1 MVSRRFPT
9 VQTSLAEHC
18 QEMVVHVQ
26 TASDGR
32 CDEQVSQSN
41 DLSPCSKFSSRL
53 FSLQELADFIKLHDK
68 GLSVTVNEGDYES
81 LVEVM
86 AHLGAVREKQPIY
99 DVMFEPLK
107 QKLELLKS
115 YGQEINDDVYDR
127 LNSLPEKWANTK
139 KLALNVKQQ
148 VAPLQT
154 NEVANLRRKVANF
167 DVRQYEFREK
177 FRKEL
182 PFAYD
187 QTNVYKK
194 LDQGHLDIAT
204 MEREMQMLND
214 SAALFEVTVPDFKQV
229 KQCRKEIKLLK
240 QLWDYIY
247 LVRTTFDDWKKTKWR
262 EINAEA
268 VRLSTSHFTMYFFS

>member
-1 MVSRRFPT
+1 M
-9 VQTSLAEHC
+9 
-18 QEMVVHVQ
+18 
-26 TASDGR
+26 
-32 CDEQVSQSN
+32 N
-41 DLSPCSKFSSRL
+41 
-53 FSLQELADFIKLHDK
+53 
-68 GLSVTVNEGDYES
+68 VNEGDYDS
-81 LVEVM
+81 LVGVM
-86 AHLGAVREKQPIY
+86 SHLGAVREKQPIF

-127 LNSLPEKWANTK
+127 LNILPEKWANTK

-177 FRKEL
+177 FRKDL
-182 PFAYD
+182 PFGYD
-187 QTNVYKK
+187 QMNVYKK
-194 LDQGHLDIAT
+194 LDQGHLDIST

-262 EINAEA
+262 EINAETMDQECKKFA
-268 VRLSTSHFTMYFFS
+268 KDIRGRFVFVCWFVTVHFRCFCFSFG

>member
-1 MVSRRFPT
+1 M
-9 VQTSLAEHC
+9 
-18 QEMVVHVQ
+18 
-26 TASDGR
+26 
-32 CDEQVSQSN
+32 
-41 DLSPCSKFSSRL
+41 
-53 FSLQELADFIKLHDK
+53 
-68 GLSVTVNEGDYES
+68 NEGDYDS
-81 LVEVM
+81 LVKVM

-127 LNSLPEKWANTK
+127 LNALPEKWANTK

-177 FRKEL
+177 FRKDL
-182 PFAYD
+182 PFGYD
-187 QTNVYKK
+187 QTHVYKK
-194 LDQGHLDIAT
+194 LDQGHLDIST
-204 MEREMQMLND
+204 MEREMQSLND

-240 QLWDYIY
+240 QLWDYIH

-262 EINAEA
+262 EINAES
-268 VRLSTSHFTMYFFS
+268 VIDSFFISLIQFIVLDGPRM